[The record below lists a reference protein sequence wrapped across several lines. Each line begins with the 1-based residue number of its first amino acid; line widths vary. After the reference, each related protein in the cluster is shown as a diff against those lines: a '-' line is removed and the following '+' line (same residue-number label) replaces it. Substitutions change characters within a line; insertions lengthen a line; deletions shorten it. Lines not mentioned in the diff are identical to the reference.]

1 MIDDNEF
8 QCLAYFNINYVISTY
23 CIVLIGLNS
32 AINGISL
39 RSPCYSAYSRPFG
52 DRAYSHFKGKSRVT
66 HREYPVSKLSLRN
79 VEVKI

>member
-32 AINGISL
+32 ANKRILPKFALLFRLLETIWRQSL
-39 RSPCYSAYSRPFG
+39 FIQKC
-52 DRAYSHFKGKSRVT
+52 
-66 HREYPVSKLSLRN
+66 
-79 VEVKI
+79 KIT

>member
-32 AINGISL
+32 AN
-39 RSPCYSAYSRPFG
+39 
-52 DRAYSHFKGKSRVT
+52 K
-66 HREYPVSKLSLRN
+66 RN
-79 VEVKI
+79 FPTFALLFRILETIW